1 PGRHPRT
8 RCLLCRCT
16 ARQSRK
22 PLRVSFVRAVD
33 RWLIQRNGST
43 GKKSLYHAPARHDK
57 QLRELYAGGGSVST
71 GGGMDRVRGAGGYMR
86 MRASLVLVILPA
98 AATALACPQASRTV

>member
-1 PGRHPRT
+1 KVEFPTRKPAHPCADGCSPPGRHPRT

-33 RWLIQRNGST
+33 RWLIQRKGST

-57 QLRELYAGGGSVST
+57 QLREMYAGCGSFTT
-71 GGGMDRVRGAGGYMR
+71 GGGMDRKRWEGRYLKLR
-86 MRASLVLVILPA
+86 
-98 AATALACPQASRTV
+98 